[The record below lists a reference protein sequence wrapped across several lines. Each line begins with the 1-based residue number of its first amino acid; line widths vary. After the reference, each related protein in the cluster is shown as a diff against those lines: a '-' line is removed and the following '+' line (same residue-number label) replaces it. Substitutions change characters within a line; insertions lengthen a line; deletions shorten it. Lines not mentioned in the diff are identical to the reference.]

1 MKKTVTGIGLAA
13 WLYFLCVAM
22 AFAQTPV
29 AYAPPRLAEPDAWSL
44 VLVPDIQTY
53 SKFGRNQG
61 ICELMTAWIAEN
73 LQTLKVQTVL
83 CTGDLVEQNN
93 IDTPKGDNGNQ
104 NSAQQWAAASRAFER
119 LDGKT
124 PYILATGNHDYGI
137 VSAENRET
145 QFNKYFPAD
154 RNAAWKGVLVDC
166 GPNYRGEKTLENA
179 AYQFT
184 MPQGRKLLILSLEF
198 APSDAVLAWAKALVS
213 QEAYANHLGIVLTH
227 SYMYSMLAD
236 NARTVKEKYAITDV
250 NYGQGIWDKLIY
262 PSDNI
267 RLVLCG
273 HIAGPKDPRENIGFR
288 VDKNHAG
295 KAVSQMLFDTQTDGG
310 GWHGNGGD
318 GWLRILEFSAD
329 GKRVSVRTFSP
340 LFAISP
346 STQHLAW
353 RTEPYN
359 QFSFAI
365 DGEPGGQ

>member
-1 MKKTVTGIGLAA
+1 VKNAAVTGLIVWCL
-13 WLYFLCVAM
+13 FLHLTNVL
-22 AFAQTPV
+22 AQTPP
-29 AYAPPRLAEPDAWSL
+29 AYTPPKLSEPNACSL
-44 VLVPDIQTY
+44 ILIPDIQTY
-53 SKFGRNQG
+53 NKFGRNQG
-61 ICELMTAWIAEN
+61 ICDLMTAWIAEN
-73 LQTLKVQTVL
+73 LDALKVQTVL

-93 IDTPKGDNGNQ
+93 LTKPHGENGNQ
-104 NSAQQWAAASRAFER
+104 TSEQQWAAASSVFKR

-137 VSAENRET
+137 VSAENRDT

-154 RNAAWKGVLVDC
+154 RNPAWKGVLVDC
-166 GPNYRGEKTLENA
+166 GPNFQGQKTLENA
-179 AYQFT
+179 AYQFIT
-184 MPQGRKLLILSLEF
+184 PQGHKLLILSLEF
-198 APSDAVLAWAKALVS
+198 APSDAVLAWAKNLVD
-213 QEAYANHLGIVLTH
+213 QEAYANHLGIILTH
-227 SYMYSMLAD
+227 SYMLSMMAN
-236 NARTVKEKYAITDV
+236 NALTNNEKYAVTDA
-250 NYGQGIWDKLIY
+250 NYGRGIWDKLVY
-262 PSDNI
+262 PSNNI

-295 KAVSQMLFDTQTDGG
+295 KTVSQMLFDTQTDGG

-318 GWLRILEFSAD
+318 GWLRILELSAD

-365 DGEPGGQ
+365 DGE